1 MTDFLMMTMSFVVA
15 MLVTGVIGTVAA
27 FALMSNTKVM
37 NWLTKYYMNQIEK
50 TVDNFNGYF
59 DDVHES

>member
-1 MTDFLMMTMSFVVA
+1 MMDFLMMTGSFVVA

-37 NWLTKYYMNQIEK
+37 NWLSKFYMKQVEK
-50 TVDNFNGYF
+50 AVDNF
-59 DDVHES
+59 DDLYKDVYKG